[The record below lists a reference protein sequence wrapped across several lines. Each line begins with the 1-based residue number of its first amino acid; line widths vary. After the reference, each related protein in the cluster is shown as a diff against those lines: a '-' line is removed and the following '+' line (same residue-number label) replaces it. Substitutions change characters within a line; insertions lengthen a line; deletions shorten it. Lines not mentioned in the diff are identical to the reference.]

1 MTTTS
6 PGNRDNHQENQMY
19 QSFSVPYG
27 GRFVVLRDGNVAG
40 YGQPEPKFIL
50 RRYEHAQALRE
61 IQRENRVRAVL
72 ANESESFVERIRIAL
87 GIA

>member
-1 MTTTS
+1 
-6 PGNRDNHQENQMY
+6 MY
-19 QSFSVPYG
+19 QSFSVPFG

-40 YGQPEPKFIL
+40 FGQPEPKFIQ

-61 IQRENRVRAVL
+61 IQRESRVRAVL
-72 ANESESFVERIRIAL
+72 AGDSEGFVERIRIAL